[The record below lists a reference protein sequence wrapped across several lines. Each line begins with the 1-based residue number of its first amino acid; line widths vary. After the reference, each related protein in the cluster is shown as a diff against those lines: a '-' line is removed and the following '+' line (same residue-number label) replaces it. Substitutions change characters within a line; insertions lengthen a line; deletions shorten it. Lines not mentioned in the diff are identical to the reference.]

1 MQIVCRQE
9 RRFSDWQIEFTCKK
23 WYEINKIN
31 FFAFFRKLVMSAW
44 RGDMKHGMTML
55 RAPLTACT
63 RALCTIF
70 VRSMLFVCVLLFC
83 ACTDSP
89 LDSDK
94 PVTLTMWH
102 VYGAQAHSPM
112 NMLIDRFNKT
122 VGKEQGIII
131 NVTSVSS
138 TWTIHDELVASA
150 REDPG
155 SEELPDLFTCYP
167 KTLAIIG
174 TSRVLNWKK
183 FFSEEELKNYVPA
196 FLEEGMLNDALYGFP
211 FAKSTNLLY
220 VNDTLFEPFSQETGI
235 SHSDLATLDGV
246 FRAAA
251 RYHEWSG
258 GKSFFM
264 YDDWIHYAIL
274 NSESLG
280 EPFFEGEH
288 IRWDNPA
295 LLKAWRPLARAAAN
309 GQLWL
314 NPGYNSTVM
323 MMGEVVCGVG
333 SSAAVLYFNDTL
345 TLRDNTTLP
354 LRLTI
359 LPDPRF
365 EGAKRLD
372 IQRGSSLYARAS
384 TPKKEYAAAVFC
396 KWITSPE
403 INLSLATQ
411 GGYMPV
417 HKEAFQKLMQAGYV
431 NFPNERYQQAY
442 KVLLSLYETST
453 FIPVPDFERY
463 GELEKRFGVALRDV
477 LSSYRGTWCGIGG
490 NSEKVVRTTFS
501 ELKKQLTM
509 PF

>member
-1 MQIVCRQE
+1 MRE
-9 RRFSDWQIEFTCKK
+9 RRDDI
-23 WYEINKIN
+23 
-31 FFAFFRKLVMSAW
+31 R
-44 RGDMKHGMTML
+44 HGV
-55 RAPLTACT
+55 APS
-63 RALCTIF
+63 
-70 VRSMLFVCVLLFC
+70 SMLAAVARVFYTTFLRGLFAAHILLLC

-89 LDSDK
+89 LDPDK

-102 VYGAQAHSPM
+102 VYGAQARSPM
-112 NMLIDRFNKT
+112 NMLIDRFNQT

-138 TWTIHDELVASA
+138 TWTIHDELLASA

-174 TSRVLNWKK
+174 SARVLDWKK
-183 FFSEEELKNYVPA
+183 YFSEEELKNYVPA
-196 FLEEGMLNDALYGFP
+196 FLEEGMMDGALYGFP

-220 VNDTLFEPFSQETGI
+220 VNDTLFEPFSRETGI
-235 SHSDLATLDGV
+235 SYTDLATLEGV

-264 YDDWIHYAIL
+264 YDDWVHYALL

-280 EPFFEGEH
+280 EPFFEGGH

-295 LLKAWRPLARAAAN
+295 LLKVWRPLAKAAAN

-333 SSAAVLYFNDTL
+333 SSAAILYFNDTL

-372 IQRGSSLYARAS
+372 IQRGSSLYARTS

-417 HKEAFQKLMQAGYV
+417 HKEAFQKLVQAEYAD
-431 NFPNERYQQAY
+431 FSDERYRQAY
-442 KVLLSLYETST
+442 KVMLSLYKTSK
-453 FIPVPDFERY
+453 FVSVPVFKNY
-463 GELEKRFGVALRDV
+463 SELERRFGTSLRDV
-477 LSSYRGTWCGIGG
+477 LSSYRGTWLSVDG
-490 NSEKVVRTTFS
+490 NSERVVS
-501 ELKKQLTM
+501 ASLMQMKKNLDA
-509 PF
+509 PFN

>member
-1 MQIVCRQE
+1 MALEV
-9 RRFSDWQIEFTCKK
+9 WQD
-23 WYEINKIN
+23 N
-31 FFAFFRKLVMSAW
+31 
-44 RGDMKHGMTML
+44 MKHVMMRLNSKLAEIL
-55 RAPLTACT
+55 RMARRGFLFC
-63 RALCTIF
+63 L
-70 VRSMLFVCVLLFC
+70 LFVHGLLLYSC
-83 ACTDSP
+83 SDSP
-89 LDSDK
+89 LDPDK

-102 VYGAQAHSPM
+102 VYGAQAYSPL
-112 NMLIDRFNKT
+112 NILIDRFNQT
-122 VGKEQGIII
+122 VGKDQGIII

-138 TWTIHDELVASA
+138 TWNLHDELLASA

-167 KTLAIIG
+167 KTLSVIG
-174 TSRVLNWKK
+174 SSRCLDWKK
-183 FFSEEELKNYVPA
+183 YFTEEELKNYVSV
-196 FLEEGMLNDALYGFP
+196 FLEEGAEGDALYGFP
-211 FAKSTNLLY
+211 LVKSTNLLY
-220 VNDTLFEPFSQETGI
+220 VNDTLFEPFSRETGI
-235 SHSDLATLDGV
+235 SYTDLGTLEGV

-264 YDDWIHYAIL
+264 YDDWIQYAML

-280 EPFFEGEH
+280 EPFFEGEG
-288 IRWDNPA
+288 IRWDNPV
-295 LLKAWRPLARAAAN
+295 LLKLWRPLAKAAVN

-345 TLRDNTTLP
+345 TLKDNSTLP

-372 IQRGSSLYARAS
+372 IQRGSLLYARAS
-384 TPKKEYAAAVFC
+384 NPKKEYAAAVFC

-403 INLSLATQ
+403 INLSLAVQ

-417 HKEAFQKLMQAGYV
+417 HKEAFQKLTQEEYA
-431 NFPNERYQQAY
+431 NFPNDRYRQAY
-442 KVLLSLYETST
+442 KVMLSLYETSE
-453 FIPVPDFERY
+453 FITVPGFKQY
-463 GELEKRFGVALRDV
+463 AELEKRFGTGLRNV
-477 LSSYRGTWCGIGG
+477 LSSYRGTWYGVGG
-490 NSEKVVRTTFS
+490 DSEKVVKSTFTQM
-501 ELKKQLTM
+501 KKILDM
-509 PF
+509 PFK